1 MIQVVPLAIPEV
13 LLLTPSVHR
22 DARGFFLERYR
33 RDAYVRAGIDAE
45 FVQTNHSRSLLGTVR
60 GLHFQSPPHAQAK
73 LVSVARG
80 AIYDVV
86 LDVRHGSPTFGHWVG
101 AQLDDEGLQQLYVPA
116 GFAHG
121 LAVHSEVADV
131 IYAVDAAYAP
141 HAEGGVRWDD
151 PALAIDWG
159 VRSAIVS
166 DKDDAWPLLS
176 ELTSGF
182 AYRPPAG

>member
-1 MIQVVPLAIPEV
+1 MIEVVPLAIPEV
-13 LLLTPSVHR
+13 LLITPSVHR
-22 DARGFFLERYR
+22 DNRGFFLERYR
-33 RDAYVRAGIDAE
+33 RDAYGQAGIGAA
-45 FVQTNHSRSLLGTVR
+45 FVQANHSRSQRGTVR

-80 AIYDVV
+80 VIYDVAV
-86 LDVRHGSPTFGHWVG
+86 DVRHGSPTYGRWVG
-101 AQLDDEGLQQLYVPA
+101 AELDDVRLQQLYVPA

-121 LAVHSEVADV
+121 FAVRSDVADV
-131 IYAVDAAYAP
+131 LYAVDAAYAP
-141 HAEGGVRWDD
+141 DAEGGVRWDD

-159 VRSAIVS
+159 VPSPIVS
-166 DKDDAWPLLS
+166 DKDQTWPLLD